1 MDKGEAA
8 AAETASTGRVNSD
21 LRARVLSALV
31 LGPLVLAIV
40 WWGEEPYTALIA
52 VGGLVILRE
61 WFLIVSAPRRG
72 PVPVI
77 GYVSVL
83 LLTILVHL
91 SYELVALAFLVV
103 ATGALYL
110 AAGGGRTGRWTAE
123 GLLYAALSVAALLV
137 VRRGALGEAFT
148 FFLIATVW
156 VTDIAAYFVGR
167 RLGGPKLWRR
177 ISPKKTWSG
186 AIGGLVFGALAGV
199 AAAAVYGHLNLVDW
213 LILGL
218 ALSIVSQI
226 GDLAESAVKR
236 RFGVKDSGHLIPGH
250 GGLMDRVDGLV
261 AAAVAAAVLGLL
273 LGGPLH
279 EPVTGLGLM

>member
-1 MDKGEAA
+1 MGEGGSSAGEGA
-8 AAETASTGRVNSD
+8 RGRPASD

-61 WFLIVSAPRRG
+61 WFVIVSAPGSG

-77 GYVSVL
+77 GYLAVL
-83 LLTILVHL
+83 AFTFLVHL
-91 SYELVALAFLVV
+91 SFELAALGLL
-103 ATGALYL
+103 ATATLALYF
-110 AAGGGRTGRWTAE
+110 AAGGGKTGRWTAE
-123 GLLYAALSVAALLV
+123 GLIYAALSVGALLV
-137 VRRGALGEAFT
+137 VRRGEIGEAFS

-167 RLGGPKLWRR
+167 RLGGPKLWSR

-186 AIGGLVFGALAGV
+186 ALGGLLAGALAGV
-199 AAAAVYGHLNLVDW
+199 GAAAFYGRADLLIWFALAVV
-213 LILGL
+213 
-218 ALSIVSQI
+218 LSIVSQA

-236 RFGVKDSGHLIPGH
+236 RFGVKDSGALIPGH

-261 AAAVAAAVLGLL
+261 AAAVAAALLGLL
-273 LGGPLH
+273 LGGSLH
-279 EPVTGLGLM
+279 EPVSGLGLG